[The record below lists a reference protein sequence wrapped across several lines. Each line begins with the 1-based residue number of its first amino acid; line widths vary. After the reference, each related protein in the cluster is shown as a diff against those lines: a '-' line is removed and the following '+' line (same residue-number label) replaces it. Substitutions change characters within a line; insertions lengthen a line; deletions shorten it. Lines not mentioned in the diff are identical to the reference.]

1 MTRKLI
7 VSQFLSL
14 DGVMQA
20 PGYPDEDRRGGFEQG
35 GWITAY
41 FDETLGAAITSTLAE
56 TDVLLLGRGTY
67 EIFSAHWPKQPP
79 QDPLAS
85 RFNELAKVVVSTTM
99 REPLEWRN
107 STLISTDPA
116 REIARLKERPG
127 RSITVLGSGELVQ
140 TLMRH
145 GSVDEYRLMIHP
157 IVLGS
162 GTRMFRESSSPVRL
176 ELIESKATSTGV
188 LIVTYRPTS
197 ALPETGPQTSGA
209 RP

>member
-20 PGYPDEDRRGGFEQG
+20 PGYPDEDRRGGFRQG
-35 GWITAY
+35 GWISAY
-41 FDETLGAAITSTLAE
+41 VDETFGDAISNTLAE
-56 TDVLLLGRGTY
+56 TDVLLLGRRTY
-67 EIFSAHWPKQPP
+67 EIFAAHWPKQPP

-85 RFNELAKVVVSTTM
+85 RFNELAKVVVSSTM

-107 STLISTDPA
+107 STLIRTDQV
-116 REIARLKERPG
+116 REIAQIKKRPG
-127 RSITVLGSGELVQ
+127 RSVTVIGSGELVQ
-140 TLMRH
+140 TLMRD
-145 GSVDEYRLMIHP
+145 GLVDEYRLMIHP

-176 ELIESKATSTGV
+176 ELIESNATSTGV
-188 LIVTYRPTS
+188 LIVTYRPMS
-197 ALPETGPQTSGA
+197 ASTQTGSRISGA
-209 RP
+209 GA